1 MYNIASSNVISIE
14 YNNSEL
20 LKKSIKPIN
29 TSILTR
35 KKVNFRRNRKE
46 QRKKD
51 QIITAIVVDSMV
63 KDIYRWELSDNY
75 ENVAVKQFT
84 GSTTEDMMTYI
95 KSPLKCNPDRFIIHI
110 GTNDLRSDKDRETI
124 VRNVVDVANNSKTD
138 INKKLISSIVSR
150 RDNLNGKV
158 RQFIFLKKFCME
170 NDFAYVN
177 HGNIK
182 PRQHCNYGGVYLNN
196 LGL

>member
-1 MYNIASSNVISIE
+1 
-14 YNNSEL
+14 
-20 LKKSIKPIN
+20 
-29 TSILTR
+29 
-35 KKVNFRRNRKE
+35 
-46 QRKKD
+46 
-51 QIITAIVVDSMV
+51 MV
-63 KDIYRWELSDNY
+63 KDIYGWELPDNY
-75 ENVAVKQFT
+75 EKVVVKQFN

-95 KSPLKCNPDRFIIHI
+95 KPPLKCNPSRFIIHV
-110 GTNDLRSDKDRETI
+110 GTNDLRSDQDRETI
-124 VRNVVDVANNSKTD
+124 VRNVVDVANNSKTY
-138 INKKLISSIVSR
+138 INKILISKIVPR

-158 RQFIFLKKFCME
+158 RQFIFLNIFCME

>member
-35 KKVNFRRNRKE
+35 KKVNFRLNRKK

-51 QIITAIVVDSMV
+51 QIITAIVFDSMV

-95 KSPLKCNPDRFIIHI
+95 KSPVKCNPDRFIIHI
-110 GTNDLRSDKDRETI
+110 GTNDL
-124 VRNVVDVANNSKTD
+124 
-138 INKKLISSIVSR
+138 
-150 RDNLNGKV
+150 
-158 RQFIFLKKFCME
+158 
-170 NDFAYVN
+170 
-177 HGNIK
+177 
-182 PRQHCNYGGVYLNN
+182 
-196 LGL
+196 

>member
-1 MYNIASSNVISIE
+1 
-14 YNNSEL
+14 
-20 LKKSIKPIN
+20 
-29 TSILTR
+29 
-35 KKVNFRRNRKE
+35 
-46 QRKKD
+46 
-51 QIITAIVVDSMV
+51 MV
-63 KDIYRWELSDNY
+63 KDIYGWQLSENY
-75 ENVAVKQFT
+75 EKAVVKQFS

-95 KSPLKCNPDRFIIHI
+95 KPPVKCNHDRFFIHV
-110 GTNDLRSDKDRETI
+110 GTNDLRSNQDRETI

-138 INKKLISSIVSR
+138 INKILISSIVLR
-150 RDNLNGKV
+150 LDNLSGKV

-182 PRQHCNYGGVYLNN
+182 PRKHCNYGGIHLNN